1 MGIWYNKNFI
11 IRFLVWLFF
20 SIILMYYAFT
30 QKPYPT
36 GDAIEYIFMTEAFI
50 NHYSPDIRYE
60 DYESFYKDQSIR
72 TNWQQ
77 MGKQEWFT
85 IFADTIR
92 NFTSGKTDTLYKKEW
107 HGLVGS
113 ANKKVYSIHFFIYPL
128 LNVPVRLLI
137 KQLRV
142 EPLKTFQITN
152 VLIFSLVLCM
162 VLFGLQLS
170 LTKSIILFF
179 MLLFTPAYW
188 YLGWVHADVMI
199 CMFTFLGLL
208 LFYTQKP
215 ITGMLLVAL
224 AGTQNQ
230 PLVFLLMYMGF
241 VYWHKQ
247 KYSMVSLTKAFITCS
262 VIFIPALFYY
272 INFNQFSL
280 ISKSGYTGTEYASF
294 SRFYSFFFDLNQGLI
309 YGLPVILPLFILM
322 FVKNIIHQKI
332 SIHYLLIV
340 AVLAMVYGFSVLK
353 LWNMGQAIISRY
365 AAWIAYIFIAF
376 FIKLLV
382 EHKVRHELFYATAF
396 AHIAVF
402 FALTPVPKN
411 ILIPEWDADK
421 LKWPAVFMLENFPQ
435 YYNPD
440 PDIFSAR
447 VAQKHAEWSNLP
459 IIYVGKDK
467 KIKKVLIK
475 KNNPALLLL
484 PGVDSAHTLNLQQQ
498 ASYNKLGYAYINQ
511 HQIYVK

>member
-1 MGIWYNKNFI
+1 
-11 IRFLVWLFF
+11 
-20 SIILMYYAFT
+20 
-30 QKPYPT
+30 
-36 GDAIEYIFMTEAFI
+36 
-50 NHYSPDIRYE
+50 
-60 DYESFYKDQSIR
+60 
-72 TNWQQ
+72 
-77 MGKQEWFT
+77 
-85 IFADTIR
+85 
-92 NFTSGKTDTLYKKEW
+92 
-107 HGLVGS
+107 
-113 ANKKVYSIHFFIYPL
+113 
-128 LNVPVRLLI
+128 
-137 KQLRV
+137 
-142 EPLKTFQITN
+142 
-152 VLIFSLVLCM
+152 
-162 VLFGLQLS
+162 
-170 LTKSIILFF
+170 
-179 MLLFTPAYW
+179 
-188 YLGWVHADVMI
+188 
-199 CMFTFLGLL
+199 
-208 LFYTQKP
+208 
-215 ITGMLLVAL
+215 MLLVAL